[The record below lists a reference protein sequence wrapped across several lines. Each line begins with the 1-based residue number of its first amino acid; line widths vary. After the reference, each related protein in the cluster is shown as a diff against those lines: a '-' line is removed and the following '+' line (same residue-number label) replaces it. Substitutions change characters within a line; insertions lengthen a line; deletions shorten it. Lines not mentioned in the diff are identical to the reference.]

1 MMHVYPQVKLCD
13 TWDITQTIK
22 VLAVVFGTLLFW
34 LLYKNLLPPILCD
47 LLWNVS
53 FRYLNEVDNS
63 MDLSDEV
70 NKEIESTYLIPVCLN
85 L

>member
-1 MMHVYPQVKLCD
+1 M
-13 TWDITQTIK
+13 TQTIK

-34 LLYKNLLPPILCD
+34 LLYKNLLPTILCD

-63 MDLSDEV
+63 MDLSDEAT
-70 NKEIESTYLIPVCLN
+70 KEIESTYLIPVCLN

>member
-1 MMHVYPQVKLCD
+1 M
-13 TWDITQTIK
+13 TQTIK

-34 LLYKNLLPPILCD
+34 LLYKNLLPTILCD

-53 FRYLNEVDNS
+53 FRYLNELDNS
-63 MDLSDEV
+63 MDLSDEA
-70 NKEIESTYLIPVCLN
+70 NKEIEATYLIPVCLN

>member
-1 MMHVYPQVKLCD
+1 M
-13 TWDITQTIK
+13 TQTIK

-34 LLYKNLLPPILCD
+34 LLYKNLLPTILCD

-53 FRYLNEVDNS
+53 FRYLNELDNS
-63 MDLSDEV
+63 MDLSDEAT
-70 NKEIESTYLIPVCLN
+70 KEIESTYLIPVCLN

>member
-1 MMHVYPQVKLCD
+1 M
-13 TWDITQTIK
+13 TQTIK

-34 LLYKNLLPPILCD
+34 LLYKNLLPTILCD

>member
-1 MMHVYPQVKLCD
+1 M
-13 TWDITQTIK
+13 TQTIK

-34 LLYKNLLPPILCD
+34 LLYKNLLPTILCD

-63 MDLSDEV
+63 MDLSDEA